1 VTGTFV
7 TLGGGGVSAAGRI
20 TPIDELILS
29 VSATHRPR
37 VCFMSTASGDDV
49 EYVAWFERAFE
60 GRDRTSVLSLFCRRP
75 WGDTD
80 PSMVLER
87 DVIHVG
93 GGSTA
98 NLLAVWR
105 LHGLPDILAQAAEN
119 GVVLAGVSAGVNTW
133 FEGSS
138 TDSFVP
144 LAPLRD
150 GRGMLPGSACP
161 HYVGEANRQRSCRRM
176 VAEGQLPAGHA
187 ADDGVA
193 LVWRRGELAE
203 AVGER
208 PGGRA
213 FRVTRHGGRAVET
226 PLDVRYLG

>member
-1 VTGTFV
+1 
-7 TLGGGGVSAAGRI
+7 
-20 TPIDELILS
+20 
-29 VSATHRPR
+29 
-37 VCFMSTASGDDV
+37 MSTASGDDV

-161 HYVGEANRQRSCRRM
+161 HYVGEETGSGPVAGWRPKAAPGRTRRRRR
-176 VAEGQLPAGHA
+176 GRAGLA
-187 ADDGVA
+187 
-193 LVWRRGELAE
+193 RGELAE

>member
-1 VTGTFV
+1 MTHITLGRSRLTGVTGTFV

-138 TDSFVP
+138 TDSFGP

-176 VAEGQLPAGHA
+176 VAEGSSRPDTPPTTGSRWSGGAANWPRRSANGREAGHS
-187 ADDGVA
+187 G
-193 LVWRRGELAE
+193 
-203 AVGER
+203 
-208 PGGRA
+208 
-213 FRVTRHGGRAVET
+213 
-226 PLDVRYLG
+226 